1 MKEGMTVHLPVPIG
15 KYVWL
20 ITNKGFVFRN
30 KVVRY
35 TINSDNP
42 HDNRIHTAYKLD
54 NGEVLTRYRA
64 VSEFGQTIFLTEQ
77 AAIKAAREMLGV

>member
-1 MKEGMTVHLPVPIG
+1 MNKETIVHLPVPVG
-15 KYVWL
+15 GYVWL
-20 ITNKGFVFRN
+20 VTNKGFVFKN

-35 TINSDNP
+35 IINGDNP
-42 HDNRIHTAYKLD
+42 HENRIYTAYTTE

-64 VSEFGQTIFLTEQ
+64 MNLFGRTIFTTEQ